1 GFFYEPTIVTGLG
14 QRDDL
19 VQQECFGPVV
29 TVQRF
34 ATEEEALAL
43 ANDVEYGLAGS
54 VWTRDVGRATR
65 VANGL
70 HFGTVWINDHLILG
84 PEMPVGGFRSSG
96 YGKEGGV
103 AGMEEFTRVKQ
114 VIVSSR

>member
-1 GFFYEPTIVTGLG
+1 VTGLD
-14 QRDDL
+14 QHHAL

-34 ATEEEALAL
+34 SGDDKGLAL
-43 ANDVEYGLAGS
+43 ANGVEYGLAGS

-65 VANGL
+65 FANAL
-70 HFGTVWINDHLILG
+70 HFGTVWINDHLILA

-103 AGMEEFTRVKQ
+103 AGIEEFTRLKE
-114 VIVSSR
+114 VIINLQ